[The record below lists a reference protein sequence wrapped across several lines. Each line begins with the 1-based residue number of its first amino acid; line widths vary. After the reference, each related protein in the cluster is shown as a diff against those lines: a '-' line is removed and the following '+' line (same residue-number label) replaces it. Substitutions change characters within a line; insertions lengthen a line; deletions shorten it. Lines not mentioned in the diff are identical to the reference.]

1 MLRTLKKKLHA
12 TSLLIIISLSA
23 LAQEGAQRTITGK
36 VTDSTTGQPLKG
48 VVVTVGGQSSGKI
61 TGDGGTYST
70 KARTGDTL
78 MFSHVGYLTVNIPVR
93 SQSKIDVTMKRVE
106 KELEDVVV
114 IGYGSVN
121 RKDVTGAIGE
131 VNMDDLRKAPVASF
145 DESLAGRIAGVQV
158 SSNEGQ
164 PGEEMN
170 IVIRGGNSLTQSNSP
185 LFVIDG
191 FPIEDPGAA
200 AINPSDIKSINI
212 LKDASATAI
221 YGSRGANGV
230 VIIETKQGQAGKAR
244 IEYEGSA
251 GFQQVVKTMEMMEP
265 YDFVKYLIE
274 LNPEVNKRV
283 YLTRPGRE
291 LDDYKNMKGVDWQD
305 LMFRDAFMQNHN
317 ISLSGGN
324 VQTKYRISG
333 SLFKRDGVVIN
344 SGYDRKQLRIVLDQA
359 ISDKIKAGIN
369 LNYTNDGNYGSVSS
383 MAQGVGTGYST
394 YQMYRIWGYRPVT
407 GNSFEDLIEDVMDEE
422 EEVNFSDARVN
433 PVVSAENEIRK
444 ETRNIIIG
452 NAYLKVDVARNLQLN
467 VRAGINKRWIKDEEF
482 YNSKTARGYPSVN
495 NSRGVH
501 ALFNS
506 FEGSEWVNENT
517 LTFDKRN
524 INKKHSINAV
534 IGTTMQGYRYSRYG
548 YEALH
553 IINESLGLSGMDDAT
568 PGPLTALHSDN
579 TLMSFLAR
587 GNYSYLSK
595 YMITATFRADGSSK
609 FAPENKW
616 AYFPSFGL
624 AWRLSRE
631 KFMRTVNFISDAK
644 IRMSYGVTGN
654 NRIGDFVRFSSLV
667 RDYERFYPM
676 GGSPSPGI
684 IPNRFG
690 NEDLK
695 WETTKQTDLG
705 LDLKFFNNR
714 IDLSVDVYRKVTSD
728 LLLNA
733 NVPYSTGF
741 TTIYKNVGVVR
752 NEGLEISLNTTNI
765 RKGDFTWSTNFNISF
780 NRNKVLELADN
791 ETQLLSDISWTSTYN
806 NQPLYIARLGQS
818 AASFVGYMWDGN
830 YQFEDFDQLP
840 NGEYMLKSTV
850 PTNGLDRG
858 AIKPGDI
865 KYVDVNEDGIVN
877 EQDIVIIGRGL
888 PVHIGGF
895 NNQFQYKGLTLDVFF
910 QWSYGNDI
918 FNANRLM
925 FEGNSEGRGHLNQY
939 ASYINRWS
947 PENPTN
953 ENYRPGGQGLRG
965 IYSSKYIEDGSYL
978 RLKTVS
984 LSYQIPQRWIQ
995 AAKLTRLEAF
1005 VSAQNLVT
1013 WTKYSGMDPEVSVR
1027 HTMLTPGYD
1036 YSAYPLAKTI
1046 AFGIRAAF

>member
-1 MLRTLKKKLHA
+1 MLRIHRKSLYA
-12 TSLLIIISLSA
+12 TVILCFSCLFVM
-23 LAQEGAQRTITGK
+23 AQEKNITGK
-36 VTDSTTGQPLKG
+36 VTDSTSGQPLKG
-48 VVVTVGGQSSGKI
+48 VVVSVSGISSGKI
-61 TGDGGTYST
+61 TGVDGSYST
-70 KARTGDTL
+70 KARQADTL
-78 MFSHVGYLTVNIPVR
+78 TFSHVGYSTVFVPVKNQTTINVVLHR
-93 SQSKIDVTMKRVE
+93 LE

-114 IGYGSVN
+114 IGYGTVN

-131 VNMDDLRKAPVASF
+131 VKMNDLMKAPVASF

-200 AINPSDIKSINI
+200 ALNPADIKSINI

-251 GFQQVVKTMEMMEP
+251 GFQQVTKKMEMMDSYE
-265 YDFVKYLIE
+265 FVKYLIE
-274 LNPEVNKRV
+274 LNPDVNKRV

-291 LDDYKNMKGVDWQD
+291 LEDYKNIKAIDWQD
-305 LMFRDAFMQNHN
+305 LMFRNAFMQSHN
-317 ISLSGGN
+317 LSLSGGN
-324 VQTKYRISG
+324 AQTKYRISG
-333 SLFKRDGVVIN
+333 SLFNRNGVVIN
-344 SGYDRKQLRIVLDQA
+344 SGYDRKQFRIVLDQS
-359 ISDKIKAGIN
+359 ITDKIKAGIN
-369 LNYTNDGNYGSVSS
+369 LNYTNDGNYGSLSS
-383 MAQGVGTGYST
+383 TSQGVSTGYST
-394 YQMYRIWGYRPVT
+394 YQLYRIWGYRPVT
-407 GNSFEDLIEDVMDEE
+407 GNESADLVDDVMDEE
-422 EEVNFSDARVN
+422 EEVSFADARIN
-433 PVVSAENEIRK
+433 PLISAQNEIRK

-452 NAYLKVDVARNLQLN
+452 NAYLKMDVAKNLQLN
-467 VRAGINKRWIKDEEF
+467 VRGGINKRWIKDEEF

-495 NSRGVH
+495 NSRGVNG
-501 ALFNS
+501 LFNS
-506 FEGSEWVNENT
+506 VESNEWVNENT

-524 INKKHSINAV
+524 INKRHSINAL
-534 IGTTMQGYRYSRYG
+534 IGATIQGEKYYRYG
-548 YEALH
+548 YEAQH

-568 PGPLTALHSDN
+568 PGPLVALHSDN
-579 TLMSFLAR
+579 TLLSFLAR
-587 GNYSYLSK
+587 ANYSFRSK
-595 YMITATFRADGSSK
+595 YMVSTTWRADGSSK
-609 FAPENKW
+609 FSPENRW

-631 KFMRTVNFISDAK
+631 SFMRTVNFISDAK
-644 IRMSYGVTGN
+644 LRMSFGVTGN
-654 NRIGDFVRFSSLV
+654 NRIGDFVRFSSLT
-667 RDYERFYPM
+667 RDYERYYPV
-676 GGSPSPGI
+676 GGNPSPGI
-684 IPNRFG
+684 VPNRFG
-690 NEDLK
+690 NEGLK
-695 WETTKQTDLG
+695 WETTRQTDLG
-705 LDLKFFNNR
+705 LDLKLFRDR
-714 IDLSVDVYRKVTSD
+714 IDLSFDVYRKVTSD

-765 RKGDFTWSTNFNISF
+765 RNKNFTWTTNFNISF
-780 NRNKVLELADN
+780 NRNKVMELAEN

-806 NQPLYIARLGQS
+806 NQPLYMARLGGS
-818 AASFVGYMWDGN
+818 AASFVGYMWDGV
-830 YQFEDFDQLP
+830 YQYADFDELP
-840 NGEYMLKSTV
+840 NGEYVLKNSVT
-850 PTNGLDRG
+850 TNGLDRG
-858 AIKPGDI
+858 AIQPGDI
-865 KYVDVNEDGIVN
+865 KYIDVNEDGIVN
-877 EQDIVIIGRGL
+877 EKDIVVIGRGL

-895 NNQFQYKGLTLDVFF
+895 NNNFEYKGFSLNVFF

-918 FNANRLM
+918 FNTNRLM

-947 PENPTN
+947 PENQTN

-984 LSYQIPQRWIQ
+984 LAYSFPKRWIQ
-995 AAKLTRLEAF
+995 AAKLSRLEAY

-1013 WTKYSGMDPEVSVR
+1013 WTKYTGMDPEVSVR
-1027 HTMLTPGYD
+1027 HSMLTPGFD
-1036 YSAYPLAKTI
+1036 YSAYPNAKTI